1 MDERQRSVA
10 NQPRGASPG
19 PGYIAVKIAQV
30 VWLLIII
37 ILVLLA
43 IRVMFALI
51 GANLDNEF
59 ASFIYTATEPFVLP
73 FRGLLN
79 VGEVQYGV
87 SRLEFETLVAMVIY
101 FLAGSVVSVTAKVLS
116 R

>member
-1 MDERQRSVA
+1 MDENQRPVA
-10 NQPRGASPG
+10 ERGAEVAPR
-19 PGYIAVKIAQV
+19 PGYVGAKIAQV

-43 IRVMFALI
+43 IRVLFALL
-51 GANLDNEF
+51 GANLDNAF
-59 ASFIYTATEPFVLP
+59 ASFIYSVTEPFVVP
-73 FRGLLN
+73 FRGLLQ

-87 SRLEFETLVAMVIY
+87 SRFEFETLVAMVIY
-101 FLAGSVVSVTAKVLS
+101 FLAGVIVSTAAKVLG

>member
-1 MDERQRSVA
+1 MDESQRPVA
-10 NQPRGASPG
+10 NQPRGGSPG
-19 PGYIAVKIAQV
+19 PGYIVSKIAQV

-51 GANLDNEF
+51 GANLDNAF
-59 ASFIYTATEPFVLP
+59 ASFIYTSTEPFVLP

-101 FLAGSVVSVTAKVLS
+101 FLAGTVVSVTAKVLG